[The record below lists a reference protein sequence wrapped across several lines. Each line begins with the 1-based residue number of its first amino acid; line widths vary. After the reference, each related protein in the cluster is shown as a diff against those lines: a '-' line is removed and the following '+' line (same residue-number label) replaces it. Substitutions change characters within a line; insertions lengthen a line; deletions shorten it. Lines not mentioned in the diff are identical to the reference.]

1 MFILGKI
8 SYVVVYKRL
17 RASRLV
23 PDIVTTKS
31 KAVMK
36 DFVEAIDNLVNC
48 KSISLVLKD
57 FSLEF
62 YEKIMNALCF
72 ILCEIFEGW

>member
-1 MFILGKI
+1 MFILGKL
-8 SYVVVYKRL
+8 SCVVIYKRL

-48 KSISLVLKD
+48 NRISLVLKD

-62 YEKIMNALCF
+62 YEKKKKNAIWF
-72 ILCEIFEGW
+72 YIV